1 MPAQSFLSDVL
12 ACPRCDRSPLASDG
26 NRHRCK
32 GCKTEYPAVG
42 GIPWLFAEPDASLSE
57 WRNRLHF
64 ELERLM
70 HELRRLADGL
80 RQTGL
85 RPLTRRRLERQA
97 GATEAHRKALQ
108 KLLSPLD
115 LQGAEASW
123 DSHLALRTRLP
134 IDQALDTYY
143 ANVHR
148 DWAWGEQEN
157 MASLEQ
163 LRRALD
169 ESPSAG
175 ATGDMLVLGAGA
187 SRLAYDL
194 HMQSDARN
202 TVALDFNPL
211 LLLIARAVTSGERL
225 ELYEFPIAPIALD
238 DFAVQRTLA
247 APQPVR
253 DGFHYVLA
261 DVLRAPFRPGSFDTI
276 VTPWL
281 IDIVS
286 EDLPVFATRI
296 NRLLKEGGRWINF
309 GSLAFDH
316 AERARR
322 YSREEI
328 LAIVDEAGFAPAASH
343 DAVIPYMCSP
353 SSRHGRQERV
363 FTFAAVKSRD
373 VKPPERH
380 KALPDWL
387 VVGKEP
393 VPLLPSFRTQA
404 VSTQIYSFV
413 MSLIDGR
420 RSIADMAKLLEE
432 RKLMTRREA
441 EPAIRGFLTR
451 MYDDSR
457 RKSEF

>member
-1 MPAQSFLSDVL
+1 MPAQPFLSESL
-12 ACPRCDRSPLASDG
+12 ACPRCDQSPLVSNG
-26 NRHRCK
+26 KSQRCK
-32 GCKTEYPAVG
+32 GCRTEFPAVG
-42 GIPWLFAEPDASLSE
+42 GIPWLFADPESSLGE

-64 ELERLM
+64 ELKRLA
-70 HELRRLADGL
+70 HEMRRLEEGL
-80 RQTGL
+80 QEKNL
-85 RPLTRRRLERQA
+85 LPLTRCRLERQV
-97 GATEAHRKALQ
+97 GATDVHRRALQ
-108 KLLSPLD
+108 KLLSPVD
-115 LQGAEASW
+115 VQAAEASW
-123 DSHLALRTRLP
+123 ESHLALRTRLP

-143 ANVHR
+143 SNVHR
-148 DWAWGEQEN
+148 DWAWGEEEN
-157 MASLEQ
+157 LASLQEV
-163 LRRALD
+163 RRALA
-169 ESPSAG
+169 ESPGAG
-175 ATGDMLVLGAGA
+175 TTGDTLVLGAGG

-194 HMQSDARN
+194 HMQCDARN

-211 LLLIARAVTSGERL
+211 LLLIGQAVTSGERL
-225 ELYEFPIAPIALD
+225 ELYEFPIAPISLD
-238 DFAVQRTLA
+238 DFALARTLA

-253 DGFHYVLA
+253 EGFHYVLA
-261 DVLRAPFRPGSFDTI
+261 DVLRAPFRPGSFDTV

-286 EDLPVFATRI
+286 EDLPVFATRV
-296 NRLLKEGGRWINF
+296 NRLLKSGGRWINF

-316 AERARR
+316 PERARR
-322 YSREEI
+322 YSREET
-328 LAIVDEAGFAPAASH
+328 LAIVEEAGFATADSH
-343 DAVIPYMCSP
+343 DTVMPYMCSP
-353 SSRHGRQERV
+353 ASRHGRRECV
-363 FTFAAVKSRD
+363 FTFAAVKSAD
-373 VKPPERH
+373 VQAPARH

-420 RSIADMAKLLEE
+420 RSIADMAKVLEE

-457 RKSEF
+457 RKGEF